1 MDRFAELMSLIQ
13 ARINDIQKMGVKVR
27 AVVNITANG
36 PKYLIVIDDDYYGE
50 VESLEQTEAFLHGFR
65 EALGYIRRIQGC

>member
-1 MDRFAELMSLIQ
+1 
-13 ARINDIQKMGVKVR
+13 MGVKVR

-50 VESLEQTEAFLHGFR
+50 VESLEQTEAFF
-65 EALGYIRRIQGC
+65 AWFS